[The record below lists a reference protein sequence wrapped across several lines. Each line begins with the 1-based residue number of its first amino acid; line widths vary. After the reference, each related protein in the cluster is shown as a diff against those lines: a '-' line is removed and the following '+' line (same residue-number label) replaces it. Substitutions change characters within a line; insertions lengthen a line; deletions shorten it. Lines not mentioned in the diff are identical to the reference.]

1 MLQSM
6 TWATTDTLARDQF
19 QVFSQLGEQMALS
32 ADDQRRVLLLSEE
45 EWANWSDFVLD
56 GPLPAEPRLPVML
69 IRLGHASHQLAV
81 LADRQVIAT
90 S

>member
-1 MLQSM
+1 M
-6 TWATTDTLARDQF
+6 TWSTTDTLARDQF

-32 ADDQRRVLLLSEE
+32 PDDQRRALLLSEE

-56 GPLPAEPRLPVML
+56 GPLPAEPQLPVML
-69 IRLGHASHQLAV
+69 IRLGRASHQLAV
-81 LADRQVIAT
+81 LTDRQLIAG